1 MQMTSEQY
9 STFSTLL
16 TTSKALITS
25 LERADFL
32 DRLILLFALIFFG
45 LCCAWIFKRRVVD
58 KGIKVASAL
67 GRVASRGGVKGEVE
81 REVAEGVRAVSVLAT
96 AVVSSLTRLATPTP
110 RVPILERLSP
120 PTPPSSFEAIVGVDE
135 GIQPVSGSESTK
147 GVVEPEVWEV
157 EGSRLEN
164 IVGNGTKEVL
174 GVDLG
179 EEVGLEDDGV
189 VGNSTG
195 GVEVEAFADSL
206 VIPDVLEVEDELDE
220 MVEMSGDVEESLD
233 DVIAPTVEEEQ
244 VDEAVDDQ
252 GEDDT
257 QDDHDVDEL
266 VEGEDVV
273 VGEDVFEFDVSEESS
288 DHLTKGPEFI
298 AELEE
303 AIVLEGEVVEGMSD
317 HVRDEL

>member
-1 MQMTSEQY
+1 
-9 STFSTLL
+9 
-16 TTSKALITS
+16 
-25 LERADFL
+25 
-32 DRLILLFALIFFG
+32 
-45 LCCAWIFKRRVVD
+45 
-58 KGIKVASAL
+58 
-67 GRVASRGGVKGEVE
+67 
-81 REVAEGVRAVSVLAT
+81 
-96 AVVSSLTRLATPTP
+96 
-110 RVPILERLSP
+110 
-120 PTPPSSFEAIVGVDE
+120 
-135 GIQPVSGSESTK
+135 
-147 GVVEPEVWEV
+147 
-157 EGSRLEN
+157 
-164 IVGNGTKEVL
+164 
-174 GVDLG
+174 
-179 EEVGLEDDGV
+179 LEDDGV

-233 DVIAPTVEEEQ
+233 DVLAPTVEEEQ

-288 DHLTKGPEFI
+288 DRLTKGPEFI

-303 AIVLEGEVVEGMSD
+303 AIVLEGEMVEGMSD